1 MVRCSPGL
9 GKRHSDAHLAECA
22 ARLWWARRGDHGELR
37 GRGMQTNGAIL
48 MADLSVEFPA
58 VQPANSVG
66 LLALIRAFRSD
77 LLGVFSAN
85 FYADRRVSF
94 RRFGHRFVC
103 FNDPDDINH
112 VLNTE
117 MDRYQPNVLAR
128 RLLEPFVG
136 RGLLFAEGEE
146 WRRQHGQL
154 APFFQPRNMERLI
167 VSFHQTVERTIG
179 GWPADSELERNL
191 LVDFRRL
198 TLAVIARSLLS
209 IDDESG
215 TARLADFASRAEGSG
230 ALLKWQ
236 DYVALLVS
244 DAFAQPSDRRAVAT
258 QWRHWVEGLLD
269 GRPPIENI
277 DEARDMLDLIRAGRK
292 ESAGGSASRQ
302 EMVDQVAT
310 MLSAGFIT
318 TAVALFWSVLML
330 ALFPAR
336 QEAVRRDLCCGDAS
350 APPNWDSLRSSRTAM
365 AFFYETLR
373 LFPPAYIIAREA
385 RLEDALGDFRIPAR
399 ATVIIAPWLV
409 HRHSSLWSKPHRFD
423 PDRFLQDGRVV
434 TPRGWMPFGVGPRVC
449 IGSAFATLEVL
460 IVLRQLLSRYTVGL
474 RGQPPR
480 PIGRVTL
487 VPEFQPTF
495 ILRPL

>member
-1 MVRCSPGL
+1 MVDFS
-9 GKRHSDAHLAECA
+9 AEPP
-22 ARLWWARRGDHGELR
+22 
-37 GRGMQTNGAIL
+37 AIRP
-48 MADLSVEFPA
+48 ASSV
-58 VQPANSVG
+58 SV
-66 LLALIRAFRSD
+66 LALIRAFRSD
-77 LLGVFSAN
+77 LLGAFSAN
-85 FYADRRVSF
+85 FYMDLRISL
-94 RRFGHRFVC
+94 RRFGHHFVC
-103 FNDPDDINH
+103 LNDPDEINH
-112 VLNTE
+112 VLNTD
-117 MDRYQPNVLAR
+117 MHRYQPNVLAR

-146 WRRQHGQL
+146 WRRQHGL
-154 APFFQPRNMERLI
+154 LTPFFQPRNMDRLI
-167 VSFHQTVERTIG
+167 LPFHETAHRAID
-179 GWPADSELERNL
+179 GWPTGSTLERNL

-215 TARLADFASRAEGSG
+215 TARLADFASRAEGVG

-244 DAFAQPSDRRAVAT
+244 GAVAQPSQRRDIAS
-258 QWRHWVEGLLD
+258 QWRRWVEGLLD
-269 GRPPIENI
+269 SRPPIENV
-277 DEARDMLDLIRAGRK
+277 DDARDMLDLMRAGRDGK
-292 ESAGGSASRQ
+292 GSSSALRQ

-310 MLSAGFIT
+310 MLAAGFIT
-318 TAVALFWSVLML
+318 TAIALFWSAVML
-330 ALFPAR
+330 ALFPAH
-336 QEAVRRDLCCGDAS
+336 QDAVRRDLCRGDPS
-350 APPNWDSLRSSRTAM
+350 APPEWESLRSSRTAM

-385 RLEDALGDFRIPAR
+385 RVEDALGDFRIPTG

-409 HRHSSLWSKPHRFD
+409 HRHTSHWAKPDQFD

-434 TPRGWMPFGVGPRVC
+434 TPPNWMPFGVGPRVC

-460 IVLRQLLSRYTVGL
+460 IVLRQLLSRYIVGL
-474 RGQPPR
+474 RGPPPR

-495 ILRPL
+495 TLRPL